1 MSIRKGNLDS
11 KTAKAYESWR
21 AEFSVKDLLKYTEG
35 GKTYPL
41 KDVIAE
47 LEELEAKRTKR
58 GKAKKKGS

>member
-11 KTAKAYESWR
+11 KTAKAYEAWR
-21 AEFSVKDLLKYTEG
+21 KEFSVEDLLKYTAV

-58 GKAKKKGS
+58 SKSKKKGS

>member
-11 KTAKAYESWR
+11 KTAKAYEAWR
-21 AEFSVKDLLKYTEG
+21 AEFSVHDLLKYTEG

-47 LEELEAKRTKR
+47 LEALEAKRTKPSR
-58 GKAKKKGS
+58 TKKKGS